1 MKQRQTTG
9 LFMRE
14 AGRPAP
20 SGPRQT
26 HRAGPLTRRGFVLL
40 FALFALFELGACQAP
55 EPPLRVATSQW
66 IGYQPLHL
74 AEEHALFPADQIR
87 LVSFS
92 SNTET
97 LRAFRNGNV
106 EVATLTLDEALQ
118 LRDVGHDARV
128 ILVMDYSEGADSIVA
143 RPDIERLE
151 DLRGRRV
158 GVESTAATAYM
169 LSRAL
174 EFAGLTADDIEVVHL
189 PVSRQERAW
198 LSGQVDALATY
209 EPLRTRLL
217 QQGARELF
225 SSRQI
230 PGEIVDVL
238 VARAR
243 VIEERPEELARL
255 VAAWFAAIDYL
266 GNHPRDAADSMARH
280 AGLSRE
286 GLAQALLGIHLPSQ
300 AENCR
305 LFAQGGEALQ
315 APARRLYTLMQQRA
329 LVLSEHPPLEQLFDD
344 RVLRGLDCHPEP
356 RDRKE
361 GAS

>member
-1 MKQRQTTG
+1 
-9 LFMRE
+9 MRE

-158 GVESTAATAYM
+158 GVESTTATAYL

>member
-1 MKQRQTTG
+1 
-9 LFMRE
+9 MRE

-20 SGPRQT
+20 SGPRET
-26 HRAGPLTRRGFVLL
+26 HRAGRQTRPGFVLL
-40 FALFALFELGACQAP
+40 FTLITLLGLGGCQAP

-74 AEEHALFPADQIR
+74 AEEHALFPAEQIR

-92 SNTET
+92 SNTES

-106 EVATLTLDEALQ
+106 EVAALTLDEVLQ

-174 EFAGLTADDIEVVHL
+174 EFGGLTADDIEVVHL
-189 PVSRQERAW
+189 HVSRQEQAW
-198 LSGQVDALATY
+198 LSGRVDALATY

-217 QQGARELF
+217 EQGARELF
-225 SSRQI
+225 SSRQM

-238 VARAR
+238 VTRAE
-243 VIEERPEELARL
+243 VIEERPEGLARL
-255 VAAWFAAIDYL
+255 IAAWFAAIDYL
-266 GNHPRDAADSMARH
+266 GDHPRDAADSMARH

-286 GLAQALLGIHLPSQ
+286 GLAQALTGIHLPSQ

-305 LFAQGGEALQ
+305 LLAQGGEALQ
-315 APARRLYTLMQQRA
+315 PPARRLYTLMQQRA
-329 LVLSEHPPLEQLFDD
+329 LVFSEQPPLEQLFDD

-361 GAS
+361 GTS